1 MLDLKATFEKY
12 EDEFLKFNR
21 IENPRHPAPDL
32 CCFLMLDD
40 LAPKVCSSTHPDYA
54 GQREDVV
61 AAAEHDEIF
70 LATDPEKIAEV
81 ATEEQVRDMIR
92 CGLQFSSEYDSFC
105 MFV

>member
-1 MLDLKATFEKY
+1 MLDLKDVFEKY

-21 IENPRHPAPDL
+21 IENPRHLAPDL

-40 LAPKVCSSTHPDYA
+40 LAPKVYA
-54 GQREDVV
+54 SGKREDVV

-70 LATDPEKIAEV
+70 LATDPAKIAEV
-81 ATEEQVRDMIR
+81 ATEEQIRDMIR
-92 CGLQFSSEYDSFC
+92 CGLRFSSEYDSFC